1 MPTYQ
6 GVRCDAPNQKQPK
19 FWLICSSHSSTGTG
33 SVQAISQV
41 QGGQKLAGLSG
52 FRVMPA
58 SAPSLTVCMP
68 VASVLTKCQEEVSRV
83 SAIHPGS
90 FRPKCDKNGDYMP
103 LQCYGSIGYCWC
115 AFPNGTEVPHTRSR
129 GKPNC
134 SGKQSHS
141 AARKELEGA
150 GARVPFTCRDPRP
163 RGSHSALHF
172 SLTFTSN
179 SCFCSS
185 AIISVPRLD
194 HSEPHRL
201 PETPF

>member
-1 MPTYQ
+1 MSLIPFRVP
-6 GVRCDAPNQKQPK
+6 VRKCRLLCRLCVVPQTR
-19 FWLICSSHSSTGTG
+19 SSQSFGTG

-41 QGGQKLAGLSG
+41 HGGQKLSGLSG
-52 FRVMPA
+52 FLVKPA
-58 SAPSLTVCMP
+58 SVPSLTVCMP

-129 GKPNC
+129 GQPNC
-134 SGKQSHS
+134 SGKQCHS

-150 GARVPFTCRDPRP
+150 GARAPFKRRDPRP

-172 SLTFTSN
+172 SLTFMSTFMRLQ
-179 SCFCSS
+179 FCHHFG
-185 AIISVPRLD
+185 PQ
-194 HSEPHRL
+194 
-201 PETPF
+201 T